1 MGVNSKDML
10 VDLYQDIFKEVKCD
24 YEIKRLLSPNSDD
37 LVDFVTKHFSKTWAS
52 EIKAAIYKNNPSC
65 FIAVHENNIVGFA
78 CYDATA
84 KAYFGPTGVDQA
96 HRGHKIGKALLLKC
110 LKALKDEG
118 YGYAIIGGVEPHN
131 FAFYEKTCK
140 ALVIDNS
147 KKIYR
152 RMV

>member
-10 VDLYQDIFKEVKCD
+10 VDLYQDIFTKVKCD

-37 LVDFVTKHFSKTWAS
+37 LVAFVLKHFSKTWAS
-52 EIKAAIYKNNPSC
+52 EIKAAIYKNNPNC
-65 FIAVHENNIVGFA
+65 WIAVYNREIVGFA

-84 KAYFGPTGVDQA
+84 KGYFGPTGVDEA
-96 HRGHKIGKALLLKC
+96 HRGHKIGKALLMHSLKS
-110 LKALKDEG
+110 LKDEG

-131 FAFYEKTCK
+131 FAFYEKTCQ
-140 ALVIDNS
+140 AVVIENS
-147 KKIYR
+147 KKIYT